1 MPKFVLM
8 AIASGLTSVAL
19 LGAAH
24 AASNPIQTSMDVA
37 QAQARL
43 ADLRGRSDPFPA
55 LDLHKVQKALADLQA
70 GGIDEQL

>member
-8 AIASGLTSVAL
+8 AIACGLTSVAL

-37 QAQARL
+37 QAQVPQKCA
-43 ADLRGRSDPFPA
+43 AIKDPA
-55 LDLHKVQKALADLQA
+55 QRKKCLEDQKGQ
-70 GGIDEQL
+70 

>member
-37 QAQARL
+37 QAQVPQKCAAIKDPAQRKKCL
-43 ADLRGRSDPFPA
+43 EDQKGR
-55 LDLHKVQKALADLQA
+55 
-70 GGIDEQL
+70 